1 MENSALARQL
11 RALNYD
17 ALPIS
22 DYNLRYIRRLLPAL
36 DYYLDIYSRGLKMML
51 SRVSKPP
58 QELTL
63 VDYGGGHGFLS
74 LLAKQQGFRQ
84 VVYTDYNPDAVAT
97 IQTITDH
104 LGFGPD
110 VMLCGDIEVL
120 RQWCEREN
128 EVPDIVMGMDVI
140 EHIYCLDDFFSN
152 LFSISNQMQ
161 LLFTTASTP
170 YNRRVVHRLRQAMR
184 DDELGHP
191 ASKNRRAK
199 QGFRSMRRQII
210 AEQHPDFSD
219 NQLTYWAAHTR
230 GLKYDDIL
238 RAVESETPNLLR
250 DPYNTCHPIT
260 GSWTERILPISDY
273 RNLLLP
279 YNYRLHIVNGFY
291 NTHRNTTKGKLSRF
305 FNRCLSHACSRHLAP
320 FLYFIVTPDHRNPMG
335 GLVD

>member
-152 LFSISNQMQ
+152 L
-161 LLFTTASTP
+161 LDRKST
-170 YNRRVVHRLRQAMR
+170 RLT
-184 DDELGHP
+184 P
-191 ASKNRRAK
+191 VT
-199 QGFRSMRRQII
+199 RS
-210 AEQHPDFSD
+210 
-219 NQLTYWAAHTR
+219 
-230 GLKYDDIL
+230 
-238 RAVESETPNLLR
+238 
-250 DPYNTCHPIT
+250 
-260 GSWTERILPISDY
+260 
-273 RNLLLP
+273 
-279 YNYRLHIVNGFY
+279 
-291 NTHRNTTKGKLSRF
+291 SRMP
-305 FNRCLSHACSRHLAP
+305 SSA
-320 FLYFIVTPDHRNPMG
+320 
-335 GLVD
+335 